1 MPFIHDE
8 ANFSQEKIRERARLH
23 GFSDPIPVE
32 FFLWDCEIAAQ
43 LQNESEAF
51 ILKGGTAVQLHLP
64 IESQR
69 ASIDIDVVCPFK
81 EGDIAEVLS
90 HIHERNPTF
99 EFEKYMPKRP
109 KKDIKMITY
118 LAKMPAL
125 IPSESGTRAVK
136 IDFLLEDLKL
146 PVEAVANVETFALKV
161 KKLDCYSVS
170 SLVGDKLLT
179 LAENTVGIIEPA
191 DIPKQIYDVSVLTEE
206 TKLTEKQLSEII
218 AVIDLLTPLE
228 AGYRGLKL
236 TAIDAL
242 NDVEKTIEKYCLLDT
257 PVADSSIK
265 NNIVIF
271 QQTYVR
277 SSQKKPWFEWSI
289 RALRIKLLCQYIRA
303 VVGKQLALEEASK
316 SYDLAAQMARVLENM
331 TGEEVKLIRSKLMG
345 FIRTDLPYRK
355 HLKGKP
361 IHRLFW
367 QAVNLENL
375 AALLDSIKI

>member
-8 ANFSQEKIRERARLH
+8 ANFSQKNILERAKLH

-43 LQNESEAF
+43 LQNESEKF
-51 ILKGGTAVQLHLP
+51 VLKGGAAVQLHLP
-64 IESQR
+64 VESQR
-69 ASIDIDVVCPFK
+69 ASIDIDVVCPFV
-81 EGDIAEVLS
+81 EEEIAEALS
-90 HIHERNPTF
+90 NVHKRTPTV
-99 EFEKYMPKRP
+99 EFEKYTPKRP
-109 KKDIKMITY
+109 KKDINMITY

-125 IPSESGTRAVK
+125 IPSENGIRSVK
-136 IDFLLEDLKL
+136 IDFLIENLKL
-146 PVEAVANVETFALKV
+146 PVEIVTNVETFAVTV
-161 KKLDCYSVS
+161 KKLNCYSVS

-206 TKLTEKQLSEII
+206 AKLTEKQLSEII
-218 AVIDLLTPLE
+218 AVINLLTPLE

-242 NDVEKTIEKYCLLDT
+242 NDVEKTMEKYCLLDT
-257 PVADSSIK
+257 PVADNGIK
-265 NNIVIF
+265 NNITIF

-277 SSQKKPWFEWSI
+277 SSQKKPWFEWCI
-289 RALRIKLLCQYIRA
+289 RTLRIKLLCEYVRA
-303 VVGKQLALEEASK
+303 VIGKQLGLEEASK
-316 SYDLAAQMARVLENM
+316 SYDSAAQMARVLETM
-331 TGEEVKLIRSKLMG
+331 KGEEVKIIRSKLMG
-345 FIRTDLPYRK
+345 FISTDLPYRK
-355 HLKGKP
+355 YLKGKP

-375 AALLDSIKI
+375 AAILDSIKI